1 MLGFYFSLPF
11 LLFALYRLF
20 VVLYNYFTRPYLP
33 IGIPTDNPLVSIFI
47 YVQNSE
53 KSIGKLLT
61 GLSNQTHQNYEVL
74 IYNDQSTDKTVDLI
88 SEISGGDKRF
98 RLFNGNDVNS
108 GWQRKN
114 YAYDKLVQLAKGQYY
129 TFANSELIIDNQ
141 FVANA
146 LYHMHRKSLSLL
158 TIYPKF
164 QSQSFWKG
172 LQNSAFQ
179 QMFFSLVLVKY
190 YLRKR
195 AGDRLVL
202 EKQLIIIEANNY
214 QTNRWFEKFKDIESP
229 ESKISDEI
237 CLLNFKSDSLLGD
250 NSLTYEVTN
259 SYNEITDYQI
269 GLITRFN
276 KSKKGLIAYAI
287 AATLGLFIAIFL
299 LPFPLVFLYLF
310 AIICSRMLVA
320 MLNQESVLISL
331 LLLPVQ
337 FIVMTQ
343 ILVKAIK
350 KNRE

>member
-1 MLGFYFSLPF
+1 MLGFYFALPF

-33 IGIPTDNPLVSIFI
+33 IGTPTDNPLVSIFV

-74 IYNDQSTDKTVDLI
+74 IYNDQSTDKTVDII

-129 TFANSELIIDNQ
+129 VFADPELIIDSEI
-141 FVANA
+141 VANA
-146 LYHMHRKSLSLL
+146 ISHMQGKSLSLL
-158 TIYPKF
+158 TIYPKP
-164 QSQSFWKG
+164 QSQNFWTG
-172 LQNSAFQ
+172 LQISAFQ
-179 QMFFSLVLVKY
+179 QMFLSLVLVKY
-190 YLRKR
+190 YLGKR
-195 AGDRLVL
+195 AGDSYIL

-214 QTNRWFEKFKDIESP
+214 QTNRWFEKFKDIESL

-237 CLLNFKSDSLLGD
+237 HLLNLKHDSLLGD
-250 NSLTYEVTN
+250 DSLTYEVAN
-259 SYNEITDYQI
+259 SDNEITGYHID
-269 GLITRFN
+269 LITRFN
-276 KSKKGLIAYAI
+276 KSRNGLIAYAI
-287 AATLGLFIAIFL
+287 AVTLGLFIAIFL
-299 LPFPLVFLYLF
+299 LPFPLVFLYIF
-310 AIICSRMLVA
+310 AIIYSRMLLA
-320 MLNQESVLISL
+320 MLYQQSVIASILH
-331 LLLPVQ
+331 LPVQ

-343 ILVKAIK
+343 VLVKAIK
-350 KNRE
+350 KS